1 MWFNPT
7 VAAHKVFW
15 TQLFSNFSNLLFLN
29 KNLNS
34 ENLSAKN
41 RLRIFEKS
49 KKHRFRFMKAKHAN
63 FKFFSEQ
70 TWLLFISI
78 SPKLKI
84 FATRKKANF
93 CSSLEHKFYA
103 RTPQKASAF
112 LRGKTLL
119 KNASITPESK
129 MRITRFFTF
138 ILFFID
144 EKSVEFLKT
153 HKIKIATL
161 FLRFANI

>member
-1 MWFNPT
+1 MKYIFSYNHNDSNT
-7 VAAHKVFW
+7 QGFRNSIIL
-15 TQLFSNFSNLLFLN
+15 QLFQLPFSQQKFNFRKSVS
-29 KNLNS
+29 KNIQR
-34 ENLSAKN
+34 LSDKLKN
-41 RLRIFEKS
+41 HKLWFV
-49 KKHRFRFMKAKHAN
+49 KAKYPNSYFPA
-63 FKFFSEQ
+63 EQ
-70 TWLLFISI
+70 TWLLLISV
-78 SPKLKI
+78 
-84 FATRKKANF
+84 FRKSNL
-93 CSSLEHKFYA
+93 CSQYEHKFYA
-103 RTPQKASAF
+103 RNPQKASAF

-119 KNASITPESK
+119 KNMSKTPESK